1 MEEKYLTI
9 EEQFKEVLNDEQIRR
24 IQDPE
29 LRELRMKHWKYRRKI
44 FLDEHNISDEEFC
57 RLSDE
62 DFAKEQRELLEYKV
76 RKNI

>member
-29 LRELRMKHWKYRRKI
+29 LRELRMKHWEYRTKI
-44 FLDEHNISDEEFC
+44 FRDEHNISDKEFC